1 MVVLKR
7 GEVCCLAA
15 AALILIFSRHPQ
27 PQAAVSAANNDDAMK
42 FSDLF
47 KSDQLSAFLSQFQQ
61 QQVDSSNE
69 GPPAQN
75 IQNQHQQQQS
85 KHHERHRHPNRR
97 MMLYDLSVR
106 SHYER
111 MLEQRGNNKTSAD
124 TTTNKG
130 KDAAGDSSNSPSISC
145 SYYNEGLDTSFD
157 VREMIRKDEN
167 LFSQFSHWTLK
178 LSRGESLSQIHL
190 EPVPLGDDEKT
201 NSGVEDDGF
210 MGLPPSSLLA
220 NDIQF
225 SIPVINNLGTYVDPT
240 AMSQHDFESIVKL
253 AFDGGDEMT
262 NEIEYYMGGDLCTSE
277 LDGQQITTKRQSAVI
292 YDEPCCKRQRR
303 TMDEFFPQGDEI
315 MILGSVEPSPCQY
328 VLRACHICPSEE
340 AEKATETTKEDIHSF
355 EEPPGFRHLLQSY
368 MNLSS
373 QKHGRQDSAVGGHSF
388 PPMPPSQIEAN
399 KQLLKQMFTHA
410 WDSYMY
416 NAFPASE
423 LQPLTCRPGTF
434 NLVRIPALTLID
446 TLDTLII
453 MNNYTE
459 FARSVERLRYLDQSM
474 QREFSESGMNKENL
488 RKGEQ
493 GGIFSVNQNVSVFET
508 TIRVLGGLLS
518 AHQLAEAFM
527 KKKVPVSDVWDS
539 SGEIRWGAVESN
551 SQASN
556 LPADAKVDE
565 QLCSW
570 ESSSSPE
577 TVENDN
583 CTSKIKP
590 KEIESSTWEYDGF
603 LLKLATDIG
612 NRLVH
617 AFNTASGIP
626 YGTVNLLH
634 GIPPQETTVASLAG
648 AGTLTL
654 EFELL
659 SRLTGNLKFGKAA
672 KLATRALWVRR
683 SQELNLFGKH
693 IDVKSGKW
701 VEYLSGIGSNS
712 DSFYEYLVKHHILFP
727 DDADFWTMFVNVYSG
742 IHDNSR
748 LGEWYVDVD
757 MGSGLRG
764 NVRQIFESLMA
775 FYPGMQ
781 ILLGEVAP
789 SAKTL
794 NSFFLVREFLGLLP
808 ERFDFVHWRVDG
820 HGDLHP
826 LRPELLE
833 SNYFLHLASIG
844 LRGTKN
850 GPCSKNSSLPHTSS
864 WLWAADFALHTVNKL
879 SWRPCG
885 FATVKNVSPATTGGL
900 DLVQV
905 NRDPEAEQKRR
916 HISHH
921 NEMPSFFLSET
932 IKYLYLTFD
941 AENNILHQ
949 DSEREWVF
957 TTEAHPIHHE
967 PVSSTP
973 ILSTEDKSIDAQ
985 ISKVRSLMREMMLN
999 ASSEES
1005 ETAEIVELKN
1015 STKHLTF
1022 ETWSRSTR
1030 KTSHKNSMAVVKDD
1044 VMSRKREV
1052 MKMHGLILGPRFQS
1066 SKLNAN
1072 NSSIFSEGLN
1082 LAHHQFDSHGKGRGL
1097 GKSCPNF
1104 HHPDLIW
1111 SHALNGNTLDYNTQ
1125 HHSLFS
1131 NEVIEAKVGGDQ
1143 RMLSAL
1149 ASACFHGTDFYADR
1163 VGVDINN
1170 SCPAEEDPLFQSKV
1184 KAQQDD
1190 LERMIGAPIPGS
1202 KRYDM
1207 GGDMGLFD
1215 VSAFENGDGFV
1226 VRQVNSGELL
1236 EVSIFYDDFDFLG
1249 SDGVNGDANDND
1261 DDAASLSGATILTV
1275 LTLPILSES
1284 SNSPPK
1290 LDKTATSLSSWA
1302 LSGWRQQL
1310 TTGENVGNVTFARS
1324 HNNGPSHVGYQRQVV
1339 IADLEG
1345 NQFSCEVILTDD
1357 LNQNYTFPCAPSFFG
1372 KADIAELKKTRGASF
1387 NGQLLP
1393 PPVGDEMGCNRL
1405 PLNWHNFCSD
1415 TKTRGANVL
1424 QLIRRGECNFVDKAS
1439 NQAARRNAAAM
1450 IVVNSSPNELFAMA
1464 GAEAGATLVNDC
1476 SGEDLPLSVMVNGID
1491 GEAIMIILESGKI
1504 KESRVELNQ
1513 ILEDDEYFPHVTG
1526 SEKTLQIS
1534 AQSGWATHAVRQ
1546 TDGKARGWQL
1556 FILRDADSG
1565 I

>member
-1 MVVLKR
+1 
-7 GEVCCLAA
+7 
-15 AALILIFSRHPQ
+15 
-27 PQAAVSAANNDDAMK
+27 MK

-61 QQVDSSNE
+61 QVDSSNE

-75 IQNQHQQQQS
+75 VQNQHQQQQS

-111 MLEQRGNNKTSAD
+111 MIEQRGNNKTSAD
-124 TTTNKG
+124 TTTNKD
-130 KDAAGDSSNSPSISC
+130 KDAAEESNNSLSKSS

-190 EPVPLGDDEKT
+190 EPVPLGDDEK
-201 NSGVEDDGF
+201 VIVAWKKMVLWGF
-210 MGLPPSSLLA
+210 HLL
-220 NDIQF
+220 
-225 SIPVINNLGTYVDPT
+225 
-240 AMSQHDFESIVKL
+240 KL

-292 YDEPCCKRQRR
+292 YDESCCKRQRR

-340 AEKATETTKEDIHSF
+340 AEKATETTKDDIHSF

-373 QKHGRQDSAVGGHSF
+373 QKHGRQDSAV
-388 PPMPPSQIEAN
+388 
-399 KQLLKQMFTHA
+399 
-410 WDSYMY
+410 
-416 NAFPASE
+416 
-423 LQPLTCRPGTF
+423 CGTIAIF
-434 NLVRIPALTLID
+434 GSN
-446 TLDTLII
+446 
-453 MNNYTE
+453 
-459 FARSVERLRYLDQSM
+459 M

-577 TVENDN
+577 T
-583 CTSKIKP
+583 
-590 KEIESSTWEYDGF
+590 
-603 LLKLATDIG
+603 LATDVG
-612 NRLVH
+612 NRLVY

-844 LRGTKN
+844 LRGAKN
-850 GPCSKNSSLPHTSS
+850 GPCSKNSPSPHTSS

-1005 ETAEIVELKN
+1005 ETAEIVEVKN
-1015 STKHLTF
+1015 NTKHLTF

-1082 LAHHQFDSHGKGRGL
+1082 LAHHQFDSHGRGRGL

-1149 ASACFHGTDFYADR
+1149 ASACFHGTDFYAD
-1163 VGVDINN
+1163 G
-1170 SCPAEEDPLFQSKV
+1170 CPAEEDPLFQSKV

-1261 DDAASLSGATILTV
+1261 DDAASLSGATILT
-1275 LTLPILSES
+1275 LELSPKVGQ
-1284 SNSPPK
+1284 NSYF
-1290 LDKTATSLSSWA
+1290 SSSWA

-1324 HNNGPSHVGYQRQVV
+1324 LNNGPSHVGYQRQVV

-1393 PPVGDEMGCNRL
+1393 PPVGDEMGCN
-1405 PLNWHNFCSD
+1405 P
-1415 TKTRGANVL
+1415 
-1424 QLIRRGECNFVDKAS
+1424 S

-1534 AQSGWATHAVRQ
+1534 AQSGWSTHAVRQ

>member
-1 MVVLKR
+1 
-7 GEVCCLAA
+7 
-15 AALILIFSRHPQ
+15 
-27 PQAAVSAANNDDAMK
+27 MK

-61 QQVDSSNE
+61 QANSIGGSSVENLL
-69 GPPAQN
+69 QN
-75 IQNQHQQQQS
+75 KKNQQQQQS
-85 KHHERHRHPNRR
+85 KHQNHNNNERQRHPNRR

-111 MLEQRGNNKTSAD
+111 MLQQRGNKTTSAD
-124 TTTNKG
+124 ATTSKTTNE
-130 KDAAGDSSNSPSISC
+130 DVSEESNNNLRSSRC
-145 SYYNEGLDTSFD
+145 SYYNQGLDTSFD
-157 VREMIRKDEN
+157 VREMIRRDEN
-167 LFSQFSHWTLK
+167 LFSRFSHWTLEYC
-178 LSRGESLSQIHL
+178 RGGSLSQIHL
-190 EPVPLGDDEKT
+190 EPVPLGDDERSSD
-201 NSGVEDDGF
+201 NSGGSGGVDDGL
-210 MGLPPSSLLA
+210 MRLPSSSLLA

-225 SIPVINNLGTYVDPT
+225 AVPVINNLGTYVDPT
-240 AMSQHDFESIVKL
+240 TASTHDFESVVKL
-253 AFDGGDEMT
+253 AFNGADEIMA
-262 NEIEYYMGGDLCTSE
+262 NEIEYYLDGDSCTYE
-277 LDGQQITTKRQSAVI
+277 QLDGQKITTKRQSAVL
-292 YDEPCCKRQRR
+292 YDTTCCKRQRR
-303 TMDEFFPQGDEI
+303 TMDEFFQQHDEI
-315 MILGSVEPSPCQY
+315 MILGSSEPSPCKY
-328 VLRACHICPSEE
+328 VLRACNICTSEK
-340 AEKATETTKEDIHSF
+340 AEKATTTQQDDMHSLQ
-355 EEPPGFRHLLQSY
+355 EPPGFRHLLQSY
-368 MNLSS
+368 INLSS
-373 QKHGRQDSAVGGHSF
+373 HKHDGQAGGHSF

-399 KQLLKQMFTHA
+399 KQLLKKMFTHA

-423 LQPLTCRPGTF
+423 LKPLTCQPGTF
-434 NLVRIPALTLID
+434 DLVRIPALTLID

-459 FARSVERLRYLDQSM
+459 FARSVERLRFVDRRM
-474 QREFSESGMNKENL
+474 QREFHESGMNRGNSV

-493 GGIFSVNQNVSVFET
+493 GGIFSVDQNVSVFET

-539 SGEIRWGAVESN
+539 SGEIRWGAVVEPERN
-551 SQASN
+551 KAKIQADTN
-556 LPADAKVDE
+556 VDE
-565 QLCSW
+565 QSCSW
-570 ESSSSPE
+570 DTSSSRPE
-577 TVENDN
+577 MAQDVD
-583 CTSKIKP
+583 CTTQAESK
-590 KEIESSTWEYDGF
+590 ETESSTWAYDGF

-612 NRLVH
+612 NRLVY
-617 AFNTASGIP
+617 AFDTASGIP

-634 GIPPQETTVASLAG
+634 GIPPKETTVASLAG

-683 SQELNLFGKH
+683 SEELNLFGKH

-701 VEYLSGIGSNS
+701 VEYLSGVGSNS

-757 MGSGLRG
+757 MGHGLRG

-808 ERFDFVHWRVDG
+808 ERFDFIHWKVDG
-820 HGDLHP
+820 RGDLHP

-844 LRGTKN
+844 LHGSKN
-850 GPCSKNSSLPHTSS
+850 GPCAKNTSSPHTSS

-885 FATVKNVSPATTGGL
+885 FATVRNVSPTTTGGL
-900 DLVQV
+900 DLVQG

-941 AENNILHQ
+941 AENNVLHQ

-973 ILSTEDKSIDAQ
+973 FLSTEDSSLDAQ
-985 ISKVRSLMREMMLN
+985 IDKVRSLLRAMISN
-999 ASSEES
+999 ASAEES
-1005 ETAEIVELKN
+1005 GTVEEVEVKN
-1015 STKHLTF
+1015 NTKHLTF
-1022 ETWSRSTR
+1022 ERWARNTR
-1030 KTSHKNSMAVVKDD
+1030 KSTHTDSMAIVEAGVKT
-1044 VMSRKREV
+1044 RKREEL
-1052 MKMHGLILGPRFQS
+1052 KKNGLMLGPHFQRNE
-1066 SKLNAN
+1066 LIAD
-1072 NSSIFSEGLN
+1072 NSSIFSEGVN
-1082 LAHHQFDSHGKGRGL
+1082 FAYHQFDSLGKGRGL
-1097 GKSCPNF
+1097 GKRCPNF

-1111 SHALNGNTLDYNTQ
+1111 SHALNGNTLDYNTH

-1131 NEVIEAKVGGDQ
+1131 NEVIEVKGGKDQ
-1143 RMLSAL
+1143 RVLSAL
-1149 ASACFHGTDFYADR
+1149 AATCFHGTDYYADR
-1163 VGVDINN
+1163 KGVDRNK
-1170 SCPAEEDPLFQSKV
+1170 SCPAEEDPLFQSEA
-1184 KAQQDD
+1184 KAQQHE
-1190 LERMIGAPIPGS
+1190 LERIIGAPIPGS

-1207 GGDMGLFD
+1207 GGDLGLFD
-1215 VSAFENGDGFV
+1215 VSAFESGDGFA
-1226 VRQVNSGELL
+1226 VRHVNSGELL
-1236 EVSIFYDDFDFLG
+1236 EVSIFYDDLKFPSGEGD
-1249 SDGVNGDANDND
+1249 DGDADD
-1261 DDAASLSGATILTV
+1261 DDAETLLSATV
-1275 LTLPILSES
+1275 LTLLTLPTLPEA
-1284 SNSPPK
+1284 SNPSAQY
-1290 LDKTATSLSSWA
+1290 DKTVTSLSSWV

-1310 TTGENVGNVTFARS
+1310 TAGENVGNTTYARS
-1324 HNNGPSHVGYQRQVV
+1324 NIDAWYKRQVV
-1339 IADLEG
+1339 VADLAG

-1357 LNQNYTFPCAPSFFG
+1357 RNLNHTFPCAPSFFG
-1372 KADIAELKKTRGASF
+1372 KADITELTKNSGASV
-1387 NGQLLP
+1387 NGQLLSP
-1393 PPVGDEMGCNRL
+1393 PIGDELGCNSL
-1405 PLNWHNFCSD
+1405 PLNHHNFCSD
-1415 TKTRGANVL
+1415 KSKSEENIL
-1424 QLIRRGECNFVDKAS
+1424 QLIRRGDCNFVDKAS

-1464 GAEAGATLVNDC
+1464 GVETDAVFASDC
-1476 SGEDLPLSVMVNGID
+1476 SIDDLPLSVMVNGID
-1491 GEAIMIILESGKI
+1491 GESIMNLLESEKI
-1504 KESRVELNQ
+1504 KESRLELNQ

-1526 SEKTLQIS
+1526 SEKSLKIS
-1534 AQSGWATHAVRQ
+1534 AQSGWGTHAVRQ
-1546 TDGKARGWQL
+1546 NGGDARAWQL
-1556 FILRDADSG
+1556 FILRNADP
-1565 I
+1565 

>member
-1 MVVLKR
+1 MVVKR
-7 GEVCCLAA
+7 GQVFCLAA
-15 AALILIFSRHPQ
+15 AVLILLFGRHSQ
-27 PQAAVSAANNDDAMK
+27 PQAAVSAANEAASSMK
-42 FSDLF
+42 FSDWF

-61 QQVDSSNE
+61 QIDSSSVDSSAETVHNV
-69 GPPAQN
+69 QK
-75 IQNQHQQQQS
+75 QQQQKS
-85 KHHERHRHPNRR
+85 KHHERHRSPNRR

-111 MLEQRGNNKTSAD
+111 MLEHKGNKTSTDVTA
-124 TTTNKG
+124 G
-130 KDAAGDSSNSPSISC
+130 KYISGDSNIGQSKSY
-145 SYYNEGLDTSFD
+145 SYYNQGLDTSFD

-167 LFSQFSHWTLK
+167 LFSQFSHWTFK
-178 LSRGESLSQIHL
+178 LSRGESLLQIHL
-190 EPVPLGDDEKT
+190 EPVPLDDG
-201 NSGVEDDGF
+201 NRDVEDGF
-210 MGLPPSSLLA
+210 MRLPSSSLLA

-225 SIPVINNLGTYVDPT
+225 SVPVINNLGTYVDPT
-240 AMSQHDFESIVKL
+240 AASHRELIESVMKM
-253 AFDGGDEMT
+253 GDEIT
-262 NEIEYYMGGDLCTSE
+262 TDVEYYMDGDLCASE
-277 LDGQQITTKRQSAVI
+277 VDREKVITKRRSAVI
-292 YDEPCCKRQRR
+292 YDKTCCKRQRR
-303 TMDEFFPQGDEI
+303 TMDEFFPQDDTI
-315 MILGSVEPSPCQY
+315 MILSSSEPSPCRY
-328 VLRACHICPSEE
+328 ILRACNICQSGEIIDK
-340 AEKATETTKEDIHSF
+340 AEMGVKDDIHSF
-355 EEPPGFRHLLQSY
+355 EELPGFRHLIQSY
-368 MNLSS
+368 TNLSS
-373 QKHGRQDSAVGGHSF
+373 QKHGGQDGAVGGHSF
-388 PPMPPSQIEAN
+388 PPMAGSQIEAN
-399 KQLLKQMFTHA
+399 KQLLKKMFTHA

-434 NLVRIPALTLID
+434 HLVRIPALTLID

-459 FARSVERLRYLDQSM
+459 FARSVERLRYLDRQM
-474 QREFSESGMNKENL
+474 QREFHESGMYMESL

-493 GGIFSVNQNVSVFET
+493 GGIFAVNQNVSVFET

-527 KKKVPVSDVWDS
+527 KKKVPISDVWDS
-539 SGEIRWGAVESN
+539 SGEVLWGAVETN
-551 SQASN
+551 REQSN
-556 LPADAKVDE
+556 LSADSKENE

-577 TVENDN
+577 MAKNVD
-583 CTSKIKP
+583 CA
-590 KEIESSTWEYDGF
+590 STWKYDGF

-612 NRLVH
+612 NRLVY
-617 AFNTASGIP
+617 AFNTPTGIP

-659 SRLTGNLKFGKAA
+659 SRLTGNLKYGKSA

-683 SQELNLFGKH
+683 SEELNLFGKH
-693 IDVKSGKW
+693 IDVRSGKW
-701 VEYLSGIGSNS
+701 VERLSGIGSNS

-757 MGSGLRG
+757 MGQGLG
-764 NVRQIFESLMA
+764 GHVRQIFESLMA

-794 NSFFLVREFLGLLP
+794 NSYFLVREFLGLLP
-808 ERFDFVHWRVDG
+808 ERFDFVHWKVDG

-844 LRGTKN
+844 LRGSNN
-850 GPCSKNSSLPHTSS
+850 GPCSKNSQTPHTSS

-885 FATVKNVSPATTGGL
+885 FASVKNVSPATTGGL
-900 DLVQV
+900 DLVQG

-967 PVSSTP
+967 GVSGTP
-973 ILSTEDKSIDAQ
+973 ILSTEENGMGTQIDR
-985 ISKVRSLMREMMLN
+985 VRSLMREMMN
-999 ASSEES
+999 ESFEEKD
-1005 ETAEIVELKN
+1005 IVEKVEVRN
-1015 STKHLTF
+1015 NTEHFTF
-1022 ETWSRSTR
+1022 EKWSRSTR
-1030 KTSHKNSMAVVKDD
+1030 KTTHKNSMAIVQGNA
-1044 VMSRKREV
+1044 MSKKREE
-1052 MKMHGLILGPRFQS
+1052 MKQHGLIFGPRFQKS
-1066 SKLNAN
+1066 DLQAN
-1072 NSSIFSEGLN
+1072 NSSSIFSDEFN
-1082 LAHHQFDSHGKGRGL
+1082 FAHHQLDSHGKGRGL
-1097 GKSCPNF
+1097 GRSCPNF

-1111 SHALNGNTLDYNTQ
+1111 SHALKGSALDYNTE
-1125 HHSLFS
+1125 HNSLFS
-1131 NEVIEAKVGGDQ
+1131 NGVIEAKIGGDP
-1143 RMLSAL
+1143 RMLSAMT
-1149 ASACFHGTDFYADR
+1149 SACFYGTDYYIDR
-1163 VGVDINN
+1163 VGVDFSS
-1170 SCPAEEDPLFQSKV
+1170 SCPAEEDPLFQAKV

-1190 LERMIGAPIPGS
+1190 LAHMMDAPIPGS

-1207 GGDMGLFD
+1207 GGDMGMFD
-1215 VSAFENGDGFV
+1215 ISAFENGDGFV

-1236 EVSIFYDDFDFLG
+1236 EVSIFHDDIDHL
-1249 SDGVNGDANDND
+1249 SSNGDDSNGDDDDANDA
-1261 DDAASLSGATILTV
+1261 DDAKVSGATILAV
-1275 LTLPILSES
+1275 LTLPILPES
-1284 SNSPPK
+1284 SNSSPQF
-1290 LDKTATSLSSWA
+1290 DKAATSLSSWA
-1302 LSGWRQQL
+1302 LTGWRQQL
-1310 TTGENVGNVTFARS
+1310 TAGANVGNTTNAPS
-1324 HNNGPSHVGYQRQVV
+1324 EEDGPFHIGYQRRVV
-1339 IADLEG
+1339 LADLAG
-1345 NQFSCEVILTDD
+1345 NQFSCEVILIDD
-1357 LNQNYTFPCAPSFFG
+1357 MNQNYTFPCAPSFFG
-1372 KADIAELKKTRGASF
+1372 KADIAELTKTQGASF
-1387 NGQLLP
+1387 NGLLQIP
-1393 PPVGDEMGCNRL
+1393 PAGDEMGCNPL
-1405 PLNWHNFCSD
+1405 PLNQHNFCSD
-1415 TKTRGANVL
+1415 TRTSEEHIL

-1450 IVVNSSPNELFAMA
+1450 IVINSSPNELFAMA
-1464 GAEAGATLVNDC
+1464 GGESSAVLLNDC
-1476 SGEDLPLSVMVNGID
+1476 LSEDLPLSIMVSGSD
-1491 GEAIMIILESGKI
+1491 GEAIMSILESEKI
-1504 KESRVELNQ
+1504 EESRVELNQ
-1513 ILEDDEYFPHVTG
+1513 IMEDDKYFPHVTG
-1526 SEKTLQIS
+1526 SENALQIS

-1546 TDGKARGWQL
+1546 SDDKRGWQL
-1556 FILRDADSG
+1556 FLLKNDS
-1565 I
+1565 